1 MTSKAKMTAGKII
14 SLAVVLLLIIAA
26 VGFAAYFSNGF
37 TSEFKTFTSSAT
49 AKRYLTIKT
58 ITK

>member
-26 VGFAAYFSNGF
+26 VGFAAYFAN
-37 TSEFKTFTSSAT
+37 
-49 AKRYLTIKT
+49 
-58 ITK
+58 